1 MRALVTWH
9 GGLFMTEREIGVL
22 SVSSPFLTRVGVY
35 VGVCVCICTHTHTHT
50 VHMGY
55 LVVSPGVE
63 MRHLE
68 GPKNPDEGNLSIHV
82 FVYVYKL
89 HMCMYMLGGRMRSWT
104 HCFFLQH
111 IFSSEKEKQKT

>member
-55 LVVSPGVE
+55 LVVSPEVE

-89 HMCMYMLGGRMRSWT
+89 HMCMYMLGGRMRS
-104 HCFFLQH
+104 
-111 IFSSEKEKQKT
+111 